1 MVSLVS
7 FWRAVVREFGGAR
20 GRGSAWMRLQDE
32 RGRTFGKIVGEIA
45 AELAVVNAG
54 DRAVVNGNLCTVR
67 VCAVVGDARERCR
80 RWRRAT
86 RRLAFHD
93 VGGTMLRLHSKV
105 ANIHNKWSKY
115 TQSVLLSDC
124 PALVDWSEEP
134 ILVHRRLF

>member
-1 MVSLVS
+1 
-7 FWRAVVREFGGAR
+7 
-20 GRGSAWMRLQDE
+20 MRLQDE

-86 RRLAFHD
+86 RLAFHD

-115 TQSVLLSDC
+115 TQSVLYC